1 MNAGTRK
8 IGDLLREYL
17 RQKGWLTASPW
28 QPLFAGWA
36 QIAGEGLAG
45 HSRLSDVKDGIL
57 IVEVDHPGWIQVA
70 RLRQAGILQAARKAA
85 PEASLDGIRVILG
98 SR

>member
-1 MNAGTRK
+1 MSAGTRK
-8 IGDLLREYL
+8 IGDVLREYL
-17 RQKGWLTASPW
+17 REKGWLAASPW

-36 QIAGEGLAG
+36 EIAGEGLAA
-45 HSRLSDVKDGIL
+45 HSRLSDVKAGIL

-70 RLRQAGILQAARKAA
+70 RLRQAGILRAARLAA
-85 PEASLDGIRVILG
+85 PEASLDGIRVVLG